1 MEGMIPHRIRAV
13 QKDYLAV
20 VGSTWTV
27 TSWMKGLVV
36 KLLEVTHGQWLYR
49 NIQVHDQVAGA
60 LASRKKEELRAA
72 IEEVIGGKE
81 DELAEEDKWLLEVNL
96 DDLAVTSGEEQ
107 EYWLLAVKAALASRA
122 LGTGGRRRCA
132 RTHRGIRA

>member
-1 MEGMIPHRIRAV
+1 MIPHRIRAV

-81 DELAEEDKWLLEVNL
+81 EDLAEEDKWLLEVNL
-96 DDLAVTSGEEQ
+96 GDLAVTSGEEE
-107 EYWLLAVKAALASRA
+107 EYWMLEAALASRA
-122 LGTGGRRRCA
+122 LGTGGRRRCV
-132 RTHRGIRA
+132 RNHGGVRA